1 MTLLISL
8 AVAVLLGAGSY
19 LLLKHDLIRVV
30 VGVLLISNGANLF
43 IMMAGLRR
51 GAAPVLP
58 VPEGVDLADP
68 LVQALT
74 LTAIVITFGIS
85 ALLLSLIYRVYLA
98 HATLDTETLAEA
110 EEVEERSAESD
121 AGADDP
127 EDDEAALLEEG
138 KAA

>member
-1 MTLLISL
+1 MTLLVSL
-8 AVAVLLGAGSY
+8 AVAVLIGCGSY

-58 VPEGVDLADP
+58 VPDGVEIADP

-74 LTAIVITFGIS
+74 LTAIVITFGVT

-98 HATLDTETLAEA
+98 HATLDTDTLAEA
-110 EEVEERSAESD
+110 EAVEEQTAESD
-121 AGADDP
+121 AGTDDP
-127 EDDEAALLEEG
+127 HDDEAALLEEG

>member
-1 MTLLISL
+1 MTLLVSV
-8 AVAVLLGAGSY
+8 AVAVLLGSGSY

-58 VPEGVDLADP
+58 VPEGVDIADP

-74 LTAIVITFGIS
+74 LTAIVITFGVT
-85 ALLLSLIYRVYLA
+85 ALLLE
-98 HATLDTETLAEA
+98 LDLSG
-110 EEVEERSAESD
+110 VPRSRD
-121 AGADDP
+121 AGHRNA
-127 EDDEAALLEEG
+127 G
-138 KAA
+138 

>member
-1 MTLLISL
+1 MTLLVSL
-8 AVAVLLGAGSY
+8 AVAVLLGSGSY

-43 IMMAGLRR
+43 IMMAGLER
-51 GAAPVLP
+51 GVSPVLP
-58 VPEGVDLADP
+58 IPDDVTIADP

-74 LTAIVITFGIS
+74 LTAIVITFGVT
-85 ALLLSLIYRVYLA
+85 ALLLSLVYRVYLA

-110 EEVEERSAESD
+110 EEAEERTAESD

-127 EDDEAALLEEG
+127 HDDEAALIEEG

>member
-1 MTLLISL
+1 MTLLVSV
-8 AVAVLLGAGSY
+8 AVAVLIGSGSY

-58 VPEGVDLADP
+58 VSDGVDIADP

-74 LTAIVITFGIS
+74 LTAIVITFGVT

-98 HATLDTETLAEA
+98 HATLDTDTLAEA
-110 EEVEERSAESD
+110 EVVEEQTAESD

-127 EDDEAALLEEG
+127 QDDEAALLEEG

>member
-1 MTLLISL
+1 MTVIVAV
-8 AVAVLLGAGSY
+8 AVAVLIGSGSY

-58 VPEGVDLADP
+58 LPEGKDVADP

-74 LTAIVITFGIS
+74 LTAIVITFGVT
-85 ALLLSLIYRVYLA
+85 ALLLSLIYRVYIA
-98 HATLDTETLAEA
+98 HSTLDTDTLAKAEEA
-110 EEVEERSAESD
+110 EEQSAEQD

-127 EDDEAALLEEG
+127 EDDAAALLEEG